1 MASNKDSFGRTLFV
15 VVGLCLICSVLVST
29 AAVVLK
35 PIQQENKLL
44 DKQKYILEAASL
56 INPKEGKIT
65 KKDILSKYEQYV
77 DARLVDLKTG
87 EFVEGDANL
96 YDQRKASRDT
106 ETTSIPENDVA
117 SIKRVADKAV
127 VYLVRNDEGKL
138 TSVILPVH
146 G

>member
-96 YDQRKASRDT
+96 YDQRKASR
-106 ETTSIPENDVA
+106 
-117 SIKRVADKAV
+117 
-127 VYLVRNDEGKL
+127 
-138 TSVILPVH
+138 
-146 G
+146 